1 MRHLLMDPAF
11 PDLVGEWADEQSDA
25 QIDDR
30 ARVWVVTR
38 GADGGLEERLDPNLL
53 ADALTVAEGLRDI
66 AATRVW

>member
-1 MRHLLMDPAF
+1 MRHLLLDPAF
-11 PDLVGEWADEQSDA
+11 PDIVGEWAEE

-38 GADGGLEERLDPNLL
+38 DADGGLEERLDPALL

>member
-11 PDLVGEWADEQSDA
+11 PDLVGEWAEE

-38 GADGGLEERLDPNLL
+38 GADGGLEERLDPALL